1 LQHSCRNAKIGESW
15 KIVAKTTK
23 VGCTLS
29 PGRIHHST
37 THSTTHSVL
46 GMLIEHNKCRIDY
59 KAKEEAYQL
68 YEEEAQNEHTLGDH
82 ELYVG

>member
-1 LQHSCRNAKIGESW
+1 
-15 KIVAKTTK
+15 
-23 VGCTLS
+23 
-29 PGRIHHST
+29 
-37 THSTTHSVL
+37 
-46 GMLIEHNKCRIDY
+46 MLIEHNKCRIDY